1 MCHACSSA
9 CSIMRG
15 INMNDGARIPV
26 SYTGQLGLRYRTA
39 ISSVDCGPLINTRAA
54 ADAARRRPPDAL
66 LPGALHPDCERPG
79 LRATGARRH
88 GALPQG
94 GSRAPRGPPSPDT
107 SGPRAGR
114 RTVARGAHVLRV
126 STAAAGDLGRE
137 HPRPRVAAGVL
148 VVAVHAQND
157 RVSTHPHQPPRSGPP
172 PLHVSGERRAVVA
185 YAVATHV

>member
-1 MCHACSSA
+1 MCHA

-26 SYTGQLGLRYRTA
+26 SYTGKLGLSLPHRDLVSHWR
-39 ISSVDCGPLINTRAA
+39 CGPLFNTRAA
-54 ADAARRRPPDAL
+54 ADAARRGPPDAL

-107 SGPRAGR
+107 SGPRAGP
-114 RTVARGAHVLRV
+114 RTVARSAHVLRV

-157 RVSTHPHQPPRSGPP
+157 RVSMHPRQPPHRPP
-172 PLHVSGERRAVVA
+172 PLHVSDEPRAVVA
-185 YAVATHV
+185 YAVATHA